1 MRDLLG
7 LPAVA
12 RSAQAGGVVLQAR
25 TGSRRLPR
33 KVLADLSGRTILAH
47 CINRLR
53 AACVGPVIVATTT
66 NREDDAVAAE
76 ARRWG
81 AAVVRGPEQDVLER
95 FLIAAR
101 TYNLDWIIR
110 ATADNP
116 FVDIDAPARMRTA
129 LLTGELDHVVERG
142 LPVGAAVEG
151 VRVVALEDAGQRAT
165 DAYDREHV
173 TPWLRRGGRG
183 LRTAQP
189 DAPPGLFRPDIRLTV
204 DTLDDLHAAR
214 GIARVLNLDEPVPL
228 EHIVAAADGLC
239 MRRAA

>member
-1 MRDLLG
+1 MKDLLG

-12 RSAQAGGVVLQAR
+12 RCAKAGGVVLQAR

-33 KVLADLSGRTILAH
+33 KVLADLSGRTVLAH

-53 AACVGPVIVATTT
+53 AACVGPVIVATTA
-66 NREDDAVAAE
+66 NRDDDAVEAE

-81 AAVVRGPEQDVLER
+81 AAVVRGPEHDVLER

-101 TYNLDWIIR
+101 TYKLDWIIR

-116 FVDIDAPARMRTA
+116 FVDIDAAVRMRAA

-151 VRVVALEDAGQRAT
+151 VRVVALEDAGQRAV

-183 LRTAQP
+183 LRVAQP
-189 DAPPGLFRPDIRLTV
+189 DAPSGLFRPDLRLTI

-214 GIARVLNLDEPVPL
+214 AIARVVNLDEPVPL
-228 EHIVAAADGLC
+228 EHIIAAADGMS